1 MLLEQEKMNSSEEI
15 YQQLFDYANKNL
27 HKILH
32 FRSIST
38 LMVVAFEIKF
48 SLKSKEIYYNIAK
61 RGF

>member
-1 MLLEQEKMNSSEEI
+1 MNSSEEI